1 MIESSR
7 LIWEKGMQSPEGHRD
22 EMILETH
29 RLNLGYGDIQIL
41 WDIDIQIREGEI
53 VALAGSNGAGKSTLL
68 KGMIGL
74 LKPMSGK
81 ILFQNK
87 DISSLRPFDRVP
99 IGISMIPEGR
109 ELFYWMTAEENILM
123 GAYSRPDSNEIQKEL
138 EWIYNLFPILS
149 ERRHQQAGTLSG
161 GEQQMCAIA
170 RGLMAN
176 PKLLL
181 LDELSLGL
189 APVMVDRLVHAIREI
204 HRLRKIS
211 IFLVEQDVQ
220 TAFELASRG
229 YVIETGKIIAADT
242 SQNLLNDNRIRE
254 AYLGI

>member
-1 MIESSR
+1 M
-7 LIWEKGMQSPEGHRD
+7 L
-22 EMILETH
+22 LET
-29 RLNLGYGDIQIL
+29 RNLNIGYGDIQIL
-41 WDIDIQIREGEI
+41 WDIHLNIDEGEI
-53 VALAGSNGAGKSTLL
+53 VALAGSNGAGKTTLL
-68 KGMIGL
+68 KGLVGV
-74 LKPMSGK
+74 LKPLSGE
-81 ILFQNK
+81 IFFEGQRV
-87 DISSLRPFDRVP
+87 SSLRPYQRVP
-99 IGISMIPEGR
+99 LGISLVPEGR
-109 ELFYWMTAEENILM
+109 ELFYWMGVEENILM
-123 GAYSRPDSNEIQKEL
+123 GAYSRQDLEGVQKDL
-138 EWIYNLFPILS
+138 LWIYQLFPILE

-189 APVMVDRLVHAIREI
+189 APVMVDRIVHAIREI

-220 TAFELASRG
+220 TAFELAGRG

-242 SQNLLNDNRIRE
+242 SKNLLADNRIRE

>member
-1 MIESSR
+1 M
-7 LIWEKGMQSPEGHRD
+7 L
-22 EMILETH
+22 LET
-29 RLNLGYGDIQIL
+29 RTLNIGYGDIQVL
-41 WDIDIQIREGEI
+41 WDVHLTIDEREI
-53 VALAGSNGAGKSTLL
+53 VALAGSNGAGKTTLL
-68 KGMIGL
+68 KGLVGV
-74 LKPMSGK
+74 LKPISGE
-81 ILFQNK
+81 ILFEGKN
-87 DISSLRPFDRVP
+87 ISALRPYDRVP
-99 IGISMIPEGR
+99 LGISLVPEGR
-109 ELFYWMTAEENILM
+109 ELFYWMGVEENILM
-123 GAYSRPDSNEIQKEL
+123 GAYSRPDPDGIQQDL
-138 EWIYNLFPILS
+138 EWIYNLFPILK
-149 ERRHQQAGTLSG
+149 ERKHQQAGTLSG

-204 HRLRKIS
+204 HRLKKIS
-211 IFLVEQDVQ
+211 ILLVEQDVQ

-242 SQNLLNDNRIRE
+242 SQNLLSDNRIRE

>member
-1 MIESSR
+1 M
-7 LIWEKGMQSPEGHRD
+7 L
-22 EMILETH
+22 LET
-29 RLNLGYGDIQIL
+29 RTLNIGYGDIQVL
-41 WDIDIQIREGEI
+41 WDIHLTIDEGEV
-53 VALAGSNGAGKSTLL
+53 VALAGSNGAGKTTLL
-68 KGMIGL
+68 KGLVGV
-74 LKPMSGK
+74 LKPLSGE
-81 ILFQNK
+81 ILFEGKN
-87 DISSLRPFDRVP
+87 ISTLRPYDRVP
-99 IGISMIPEGR
+99 LGISLVPEGR
-109 ELFYWMTAEENILM
+109 ELFYWMGVEENILM
-123 GAYSRPDSNEIQKEL
+123 GAYSRPDADGIQQDL
-138 EWIYNLFPILS
+138 EWIYNLFPILK
-149 ERRHQQAGTLSG
+149 ERKHQQAGTLSG

-204 HRLRKIS
+204 HRLKKIS
-211 IFLVEQDVQ
+211 ILLVEQDVQ

-242 SQNLLNDNRIRE
+242 SQNLLSDNRIRE

>member
-1 MIESSR
+1 
-7 LIWEKGMQSPEGHRD
+7 MQRPNGGGGK
-22 EMILETH
+22 MLLET
-29 RLNLGYGDIQIL
+29 RKLNIGYGDIQVL
-41 WDIDIQIREGEI
+41 WDIHLRIDEGEI
-53 VALAGSNGAGKSTLL
+53 VALAGSNGAGKTTLFKAL
-68 KGMIGL
+68 LGV
-74 LKPMSGK
+74 LKPLSGE
-81 ILFQNK
+81 ILFEDKN
-87 DISSLRPFDRVP
+87 ISSLRPYQRVP
-99 IGISMIPEGR
+99 LGISLVPEGR
-109 ELFYWMTAEENILM
+109 ELFYWMEVEENILM
-123 GAYSRPDSNEIQKEL
+123 GAYVRSDANGIRKDL
-138 EWIYNLFPILS
+138 EWIYSLFPVLY
-149 ERRHQQAGTLSG
+149 ERKHQQAGTLSG

-211 IFLVEQDVQ
+211 IFLVEQDIQ

-229 YVIETGKIIAADT
+229 YVIETGKIIAADI
-242 SQNLLNDNRIRE
+242 SENLLRDNRIRE

>member
-1 MIESSR
+1 M
-7 LIWEKGMQSPEGHRD
+7 L
-22 EMILETH
+22 LET
-29 RLNLGYGDIQIL
+29 RKLNIGYGDIQVL
-41 WDIDIQIREGEI
+41 WDIHLRIDEGEI
-53 VALAGSNGAGKSTLL
+53 VALAGSNGAGKTTLFKAL
-68 KGMIGL
+68 LGV
-74 LKPMSGK
+74 LKPLSGE
-81 ILFQNK
+81 ILFEDKN
-87 DISSLRPFDRVP
+87 ISSLRPYQRVP
-99 IGISMIPEGR
+99 LGISLVPEGR
-109 ELFYWMTAEENILM
+109 ELFYWMEVEENILM
-123 GAYSRPDSNEIQKEL
+123 GAYVRSDANGIRKDL
-138 EWIYNLFPILS
+138 EWIYSLFPVLY
-149 ERRHQQAGTLSG
+149 ERKHQQAGTLSG

-211 IFLVEQDVQ
+211 IFLVEQDIQ

-229 YVIETGKIIAADT
+229 YVIETGKIIAADI
-242 SQNLLNDNRIRE
+242 SENLLRDNRIRE

>member
-1 MIESSR
+1 M
-7 LIWEKGMQSPEGHRD
+7 L
-22 EMILETH
+22 LET
-29 RLNLGYGDIQIL
+29 RKLNIGYGDIQVL
-41 WDIDIQIREGEI
+41 WDIHLRIDEGEI
-53 VALAGSNGAGKSTLL
+53 VALAGSNGAGKTTLFKAL
-68 KGMIGL
+68 LGV
-74 LKPMSGK
+74 LKPLSGE
-81 ILFQNK
+81 ILFEDKN
-87 DISSLRPFDRVP
+87 ISSLRPYQRVP
-99 IGISMIPEGR
+99 LGISLVPEGR
-109 ELFYWMTAEENILM
+109 ELFYWMEVEENILM
-123 GAYSRPDSNEIQKEL
+123 GAYVRSDANGIQKDL
-138 EWIYNLFPILS
+138 EWIYSLFPVLY
-149 ERRHQQAGTLSG
+149 ERKHQQAGTLSG

-229 YVIETGKIIAADT
+229 YVIETGKIIAADI
-242 SQNLLNDNRIRE
+242 SENLLRDNRIRE

>member
-1 MIESSR
+1 
-7 LIWEKGMQSPEGHRD
+7 MQRPNGGGGK
-22 EMILETH
+22 MLLET
-29 RLNLGYGDIQIL
+29 RKLNIGYGDIQVL
-41 WDIDIQIREGEI
+41 WDIHLRIDEGEI
-53 VALAGSNGAGKSTLL
+53 VALAGSNGAGKTTLFKAL
-68 KGMIGL
+68 LGV
-74 LKPMSGK
+74 LKPLSGE
-81 ILFQNK
+81 ILFEDKN
-87 DISSLRPFDRVP
+87 ISSLRPYQRVP
-99 IGISMIPEGR
+99 LGVSLVPEGR
-109 ELFYWMTAEENILM
+109 ELFYWMEVEENILM
-123 GAYSRPDSNEIQKEL
+123 GAYVRSDANGIRKDL
-138 EWIYNLFPILS
+138 EWIYSLFPVLY
-149 ERRHQQAGTLSG
+149 ERKHQQAGTLSG

-229 YVIETGKIIAADT
+229 YVIETGKIIAADI
-242 SQNLLNDNRIRE
+242 SENLLKDNRIRE